1 MIDFSNSFDWQKI
14 KNEIMQAIPPI
25 PAGAGKYNEWIAR
38 IGNFRQAGYQL
49 EEVQVWCGADGDLTE
64 DKFNQAPGS
73 ESELEARKILFTIA
87 SKNGYVCNHEGT
99 HAVTP
104 QRYKMPKDE
113 ASTDDAINNTI
124 KLFNSMYSPEDVV
137 YICNGRHSPQQNK
150 IVPDGGS
157 IVGVKVNTFTP
168 EVLKGFLQFDKGMYI
183 QYNQVDETAFNQYK
197 QTKKNGSIKNEHIT
211 SFKYAYIEADPPE
224 GVDFREFFNESIKK
238 LESMDLPWIAHVFSG
253 NKSIHTVVRLDANTQ
268 EEYKER
274 LTFIHNY
281 CKKCGYE
288 IDDAVKNTA
297 RWGRFPCCKRGNS
310 YQYIMEINPAP
321 CSFDSWK
328 NRHTAPANPLLD
340 GKGNVDSASMLE
352 FINQLGFASCIDG
365 DDAVLVQIEG
375 KMVEKIKTKKMI
387 GIVNEAI
394 KASDPLILSKTQT
407 FLGGKSA
414 NYFAN
419 LPFVDITNHTD
430 SSEAVYLYYN
440 NCFIEITQN
449 EVIQHDYS
457 DMQGFLWKGL
467 IPSMKRDYTPADNK
481 ESIYEKF
488 INNITSNKTDSGF
501 SPNQKAKKS
510 AETIIG
516 YLMSRNKKASEA
528 KAVLLTEKGAGAI
541 EADAVGGTGK
551 GIFIQA
557 LEQFRVDGEIDGKD
571 LRSEDRFAF
580 SAYQDGQSIYVIQD
594 VQASFD
600 IRNLYNKITN
610 KFIVE
615 KKGQN
620 KRIIP
625 FAEAPKVVIT
635 SNYILRG
642 LDEGSTAR
650 RLHIVELENYYSD
663 TFSPADEFNCN
674 FFTADWNDSE
684 WNRFDAYIIHCIQQY
699 LSLGVLTYTTE
710 QLEAKKKEASVV
722 GNIDTWWED
731 WVIGYTIGKGS
742 YTTSHKVEAGEF
754 YSSITLYKLY
764 KEWCA
769 ENKIFTKLN
778 QITFCRKLK
787 NYLGDLMLPERSK
800 KERGWSF
807 IPNGIPEPDEEAPF

>member
-1 MIDFSNSFDWQKI
+1 MIDFNVEGDWQRVK
-14 KNEIMQAIPPI
+14 KDIMNHIPTI
-25 PAGAGKYNEWIAR
+25 PTGIGKYNEWIAR
-38 IGNFRQAGYQL
+38 IGNFRQAGYEL
-49 EEVQVWCGADGDLTE
+49 EEVQAWCGADGDLTE

-73 ESELEARKILFTIA
+73 ESELEARKILFSIA
-87 SKNGYVCNHEGT
+87 QKNGYVCNHEGT
-99 HAVTP
+99 PQTV
-104 QRYKMPKDE
+104 QRYKMPNDE

-168 EVLKGFLQFDKGMYI
+168 EVLRGFLQFDKGMYI
-183 QYNQVDETAFNQYK
+183 QYNQVDEVAFNQYK
-197 QTKKNGSIKNEHIT
+197 QTKKNGSIKNEHIQ

-224 GVDFREFFNESIKK
+224 GVEFREFFNDSVKK
-238 LESMDLPWIAHVFSG
+238 LESMDLPWLAHVFSG
-253 NKSIHTVVRLDANTQ
+253 NKSIHTIVRIDANTK

-274 LTFIHNY
+274 LKFIHNY

-310 YQYIMEINPAP
+310 YQYIMEYNPAP
-321 CSFDSWK
+321 CSYDEWAK
-328 NRHTAPANPLLD
+328 RHTPPPNPLLD
-340 GKGNVDSASMLE
+340 AKGNVDSASMLE

-430 SSEAVYLYYN
+430 SSESVYLYFK
-440 NCFIEITQN
+440 NCFVEITKN

-457 DMQGFLWKGL
+457 DMQGFLWKGQ
-467 IPSMKRDYTPADNK
+467 IPSMKRDYTADDDQVK
-481 ESIYEKF
+481 SIYEKF
-488 INNITSNKTDSGF
+488 IHNITSNKTDSGF
-501 SPNQKAKKS
+501 VQNHEAKKS

-580 SAYQDGQSIYVIQD
+580 SAY
-594 VQASFD
+594 
-600 IRNLYNKITN
+600 
-610 KFIVE
+610 
-615 KKGQN
+615 
-620 KRIIP
+620 
-625 FAEAPKVVIT
+625 
-635 SNYILRG
+635 
-642 LDEGSTAR
+642 
-650 RLHIVELENYYSD
+650 
-663 TFSPADEFNCN
+663 
-674 FFTADWNDSE
+674 
-684 WNRFDAYIIHCIQQY
+684 
-699 LSLGVLTYTTE
+699 
-710 QLEAKKKEASVV
+710 
-722 GNIDTWWED
+722 
-731 WVIGYTIGKGS
+731 
-742 YTTSHKVEAGEF
+742 
-754 YSSITLYKLY
+754 
-764 KEWCA
+764 
-769 ENKIFTKLN
+769 
-778 QITFCRKLK
+778 
-787 NYLGDLMLPERSK
+787 
-800 KERGWSF
+800 
-807 IPNGIPEPDEEAPF
+807 